1 MGNLKAYND
10 ESESDEFATSTV
22 FFESHCIVSIQRA
35 GTAFFQRFFL
45 VKTWKRRTSEK
56 VEAIKAPSRFFL
68 KYSFFAF
75 SSDLQKQKFNKLMF
89 QMVA

>member
-35 GTAFFQRFFL
+35 GTAFFQSFSWEKPEKDEQ
-45 VKTWKRRTSEK
+45 VKRSK
-56 VEAIKAPSRFFL
+56 
-68 KYSFFAF
+68 
-75 SSDLQKQKFNKLMF
+75 LQKHQVDFS
-89 QMVA
+89 